1 MDPLISAVP
10 DPTTAHRRRS
20 QAERVAESDRRMLE
34 AAMQLIASHGYTQTT
49 LEAIGLAAGYSR
61 GLVQHRFGSKD
72 KLLEAL
78 IAKIESDYRTRL
90 LPRLHGLSGLEALEC
105 QIDSYLEGM
114 DAPSVSSRAF
124 FVLMLES
131 IGPAPQVRHAFA
143 DIGVRWQQALAKQ
156 IVKGQHKKQIRH
168 DVDPDMEAQLL
179 VAAVRGLR
187 LQSMLSPET
196 SDIARAIAAIK
207 TDLRRRLAA

>member
-1 MDPLISAVP
+1 MISVAESP
-10 DPTTAHRRRS
+10 KPTHRRRS

-49 LEAIGLAAGYSR
+49 LEAIGVAAGYSR

-78 IAKIESDYRTRL
+78 IAKIASDYRARL
-90 LPRLHGLSGLEALEC
+90 LPRLRGLSGLEALEG
-105 QIDSYLEGM
+105 QIDAYLEGM

-143 DIGVRWQQALAKQ
+143 DISVKWQQALSKQ
-156 IVKGQHKKQIRH
+156 IVKGQQKKQIRQ

-187 LQSMLSPET
+187 LQSMLSPGT

>member
-1 MDPLISAVP
+1 
-10 DPTTAHRRRS
+10 
-20 QAERVAESDRRMLE
+20 MLD
-34 AAMQLIASHGYTQTT
+34 AAMELIASHGYTQTT

-78 IAKIESDYRTRL
+78 IARIASDYRERL
-90 LPRLHGLSGLEALEC
+90 LPRLRGLSGLEALEA
-105 QIDSYLEGM
+105 QIDAYLEGM

-143 DIGVRWQQALAKQ
+143 DISVRWHEALSRQ
-156 IVKGQHKKQIRH
+156 IVKGQQKGQIRQ
-168 DVDPDMEAQLL
+168 DADAQMEAQLL